1 MAQVSNH
8 PYIARDEPLVRAPD
22 APRQPTDPPHS
33 APEEILSWAFD
44 DETPE
49 SYLTW
54 TPPQAFRRCSNAGRG
69 VRGTRSVRSGLR
81 VRADFSW
88 PFKTARR
95 PTC

>member
-1 MAQVSNH
+1 MAQVSNR
-8 PYIARDEPLVRAPD
+8 PYNTHDEQLVRVSAEPS
-22 APRQPTDPPHS
+22 QPLDPPHGS
-33 APEEILSWAFD
+33 PEEILSWSFE

-54 TPPQAFRRCSNAGRG
+54 KPPQAFRRCPGAGRG

>member
-1 MAQVSNH
+1 MPQISH
-8 PYIARDEPLVRAPD
+8 HSYIARDEPLVRAPHEPSHHAD
-22 APRQPTDPPHS
+22 LLS
-33 APEEILSWAFD
+33 SSPEEMLSWEFE

-54 TPPQAFRRCSNAGRG
+54 TAPQAFRRCPGAGRG
-69 VRGTRSVRSGLR
+69 VRGTRSARSGLR